1 MMWMQS
7 DGLGLS
13 WLPECWNEVKA
24 ATENKVKTAAEI
36 ENCEGGDEKED
47 YDYRKPYL
55 PRRSPLLIRVRES
68 EFRIFGN
75 ACELAAEYY
84 IHEDL

>member
-1 MMWMQS
+1 MWMQS
-7 DGLGLS
+7 VILRLS
-13 WLPECWNEVKA
+13 WQPECWN
-24 ATENKVKTAAEI
+24 KVQAAAEI

-55 PRRSPLLIRVRES
+55 PRRSLLLIRVRES

-75 ACELAAEYY
+75 ACDLAAEYY

>member
-1 MMWMQS
+1 MQS
-7 DGLGLS
+7 VSLRLS
-13 WLPECWNEVKA
+13 WQPECWNKVQA
-24 ATENKVKTAAEI
+24 AAENKVQTAAEI
-36 ENCEGGDEKED
+36 ENCEGDDKEE

-55 PRRSPLLIRVRES
+55 PRRSLLLVRVRES

-75 ACELAAEYY
+75 ACDLAAEYY

>member
-1 MMWMQS
+1 MQS
-7 DGLGLS
+7 VSLRLS
-13 WLPECWNEVKA
+13 WQPECWNEVQA
-24 ATENKVKTAAEI
+24 AAEI

-47 YDYRKPYL
+47 EDCRKPYL
-55 PRRSPLLIRVRES
+55 PGCCLLLVRVRES